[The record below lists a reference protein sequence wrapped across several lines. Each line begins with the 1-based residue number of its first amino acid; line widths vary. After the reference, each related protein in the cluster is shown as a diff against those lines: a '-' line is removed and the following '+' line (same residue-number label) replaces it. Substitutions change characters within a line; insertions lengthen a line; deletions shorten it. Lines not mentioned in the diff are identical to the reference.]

1 MKKIVLITIML
12 ISAIFANAQ
21 WQQTNGPNG
30 GYINCIA
37 FSGNHI
43 FAGTYSGVFLSTDNG
58 SNWTTVNNGLTNQ
71 YVLSL
76 AVSGTN
82 IFAGTDGGGVFLSTD
97 NGSNWSAVNN
107 GLTSQDVWS
116 LAVSGTNIFAGTY
129 NGGVFL
135 STDNGSNWSAVN
147 NGLTSQDIWSFAV
160 SGNNIFA
167 GTNGSSVWKRPLS
180 EMPEGIEELDNSND
194 LLVYP
199 NPAND
204 KITIDR
210 LSSNANTGNEISIY
224 DLQGK
229 LLLKQPLYQTKTD
242 INISDLAAGIY
253 FIKWAGEE
261 GVVVKKFVKE

>member
-1 MKKIVLITIML
+1 MH
-12 ISAIFANAQ
+12 
-21 WQQTNGPNG
+21 NGSKPMG
-30 GYINCIA
+30 LMVGYINC
-37 FSGNHI
+37 FVVSGN
-43 FAGTYSGVFLSTDNG
+43 
-58 SNWTTVNNGLTNQ
+58 
-71 YVLSL
+71 
-76 AVSGTN
+76 N

-97 NGSNWSAVNN
+97 NGSNWSAVND

-116 LAVSGTNIFAGTY
+116 LAVSGTNIFAGTH

-180 EMPEGIEELDNSND
+180 EMPEGIEKLENNNNV
-194 LLVYP
+194 LVYP

-204 KITIDR
+204 KITIDKPSLNMNKR
-210 LSSNANTGNEISIY
+210 DEISIY

-242 INISDLAAGIY
+242 INISDLAAGRY
-253 FIKWAGEE
+253 FIKLAGKE